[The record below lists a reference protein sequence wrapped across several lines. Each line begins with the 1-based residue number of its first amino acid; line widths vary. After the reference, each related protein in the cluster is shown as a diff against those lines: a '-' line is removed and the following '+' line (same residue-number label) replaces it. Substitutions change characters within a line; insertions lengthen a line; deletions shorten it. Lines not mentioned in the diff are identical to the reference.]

1 MSIKPLRMLITTGIL
16 VALASTSAM
25 AEKTQYGI
33 KYKDCKGKEFVA
45 DKYLYSIKDFTGQ
58 FNECEMDGIKNTKF
72 EIKSAGKKKKVSVNE
87 MSGMELTV
95 FMGDALLADD
105 KHAIVAGRVLNT
117 ELALR
122 KTRYIQNFASQQSA
136 LGNTELQPYLRDY
149 FE

>member
-1 MSIKPLRMLITTGIL
+1 
-16 VALASTSAM
+16 
-25 AEKTQYGI
+25 
-33 KYKDCKGKEFVA
+33 
-45 DKYLYSIKDFTGQ
+45 
-58 FNECEMDGIKNTKF
+58 
-72 EIKSAGKKKKVSVNE
+72 
-87 MSGMELTV
+87 MELTV
-95 FMGDALLADD
+95 FIGDALLADD